1 MSGEPSLDAD
11 ENPFST
17 RFVRP
22 GAIEYLFPAGC
33 ELDQLVARFRQNDA
47 RGEIIGPHGSGKST
61 LLCALLARL
70 AGNGWKVYRCDL
82 RDGQRALPSGWLR
95 AHSREPQALLAI
107 DGYEQLSR
115 WQRFRVLASCRR
127 HDCGLLVTAHAPV
140 GLPTLWTTEVDAS
153 SANAVFRQLVP
164 GASAFVSETDLHEC
178 LRREPTNLRAA
189 LFALY
194 DLYERR
200 RREMPDAS

>member
-1 MSGEPSLDAD
+1 MSGEHCLDAD

-22 GAIEYLFPAGC
+22 GAIEYLFPSGYDL
-33 ELDQLVARFRQNDA
+33 EQLVERFQRNGA

-70 AGNGWKVYRCDL
+70 AADGWKVYRCDL
-82 RDGQRALPSGWLR
+82 RDGQRALPSGWLG
-95 AHSREPQALLAI
+95 AHCREPRALLAI

-115 WQRFRVLASCRR
+115 WQQFRVQASCRR
-127 HDCGLLVTAHAPV
+127 HACGLLVTAHAPV

-153 SANAVFRQLVP
+153 RASAVFRQLVP

-178 LRREPTNLRAA
+178 LRRDPTNLRAA

>member
-1 MSGEPSLDAD
+1 MSGEAFPDND

-22 GAIEYLFPAGC
+22 GAIEYLFPADC
-33 ELDQLVARFRQNDA
+33 DLEQLVDRFQQHDA
-47 RGEIIGPHGSGKST
+47 RGEIVGPHGSGKST

-70 AGNGWKVYRCDL
+70 ADDSWNVYRCDL

-95 AHSREPQALLAI
+95 THSREPRALLAI

-127 HDCGLLVTAHAPV
+127 HGCGLLVTAHAPV
-140 GLPTLWTTEVDAS
+140 GLPLLWTTEVDALRAS
-153 SANAVFRQLVP
+153 AVFQKLVP
-164 GASAFVSETDLHEC
+164 GAFVAEADLHEC
-178 LRREPTNLRAA
+178 LRRDPTNLRAT

-194 DLYERR
+194 DLYEQRR
-200 RREMPDAS
+200 RASPGV